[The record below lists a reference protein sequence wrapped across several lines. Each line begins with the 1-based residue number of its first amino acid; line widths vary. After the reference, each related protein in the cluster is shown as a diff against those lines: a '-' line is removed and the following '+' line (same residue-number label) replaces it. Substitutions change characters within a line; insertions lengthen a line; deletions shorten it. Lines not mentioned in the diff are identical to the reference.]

1 MSNSSDF
8 VPLLDLDAKEKIDVE
23 EIKDDTIPI
32 DEDDVDLDEIQQGAF
47 TEPLYDPVRFLDQF
61 LDEDNEKSDLNK
73 VSEKV
78 HIEPLETVPLI
89 NCYEETRFHYIEEEE
104 IPL

>member
-1 MSNSSDF
+1 MSNRSDL
-8 VPLLDLDAKEKIDVE
+8 VPLLDLNAKEKIDVE
-23 EIKDDTIPI
+23 EIKDDSIPI

-61 LDEDNEKSDLNK
+61 LEKVDEKSDLNK

-78 HIEPLETVPLI
+78 HIEPLETIPLI
-89 NCYEETRFHYIEEEE
+89 SLYEETRFDYIDEEE